1 MSDSIEEL
9 SRQYMEN
16 VWDNHAR
23 SIGLFP
29 IPEYP
34 EFEAERGMWSTA
46 LDVLLTT
53 LRYIAPATLLTL
65 FWGQQSF
72 LFKLLKYID
81 SAVRPLIFSSE
92 EQKQTVLQWLGEAG
106 PVRVDKLEVVWR
118 HGWILCGVLDAALP
132 GACAGHPPTRL
143 SIKHAQS
150 IADNYLGVDP
160 VFSRQEL
167 ESNDS
172 LSRHQEWKL
181 INYLESV
188 RLALSKLTPSTPKST
203 NSPAP
208 QTTTDEEVTQFTL
221 DYIARGSGLV
231 AAQLNH
237 KIYFKI
243 YPTAQQSL
251 DPGEINILIHG
262 PKNTYGTT
270 VLPPILGKAQMI
282 RQNLLGLQ
290 SKTCYTEKVLPITQ
304 GTTYLRSYGIND
316 MNKTFYIPKTK
327 YDIDIDI
334 ELKHDHARVG
344 YIASL
349 EGKYEISITSKGQ
362 NVVGSPFKVSV
373 SNNIVENLE
382 RDNFCLEDGEE
393 IDIVDVKTDRKVV
406 LRIVDFVTEKM
417 LLNENGTFEKIS
429 DEEARYL
436 MQTEKVNVLSKHVE
450 DSIQKNKEVKIK
462 TISNNFYQ
470 IAKRVLTLCR
480 ICKIFQN
487 CRDRNLKRNDKDTND
502 LRQNQDIPDILNSTI
517 YDSQLKSHTLLKNTN
532 RIIVPENISVSLLT
546 ERPKTLVK
554 ENKLINTSDMDMHE
568 HIDSLENYNILKVDF
583 EDDTMSIDTV
593 QSNNPFVNDIY
604 DQNYTVKK
612 GLRPLIPKVFETHNS
627 QNEQT
632 ENLTAELYIDRPL
645 ETSNQNI
652 NPFNDATEL
661 ERPKT
666 PVYKIISGEVTNR
679 NDSVYINPEQAFLT
693 DESTCSSFTNPFLKH
708 ETEATELYGEKPDF
722 IIGAPVSLPP
732 VNFVPSGKTNIQIM
746 KSEKKNKTNKEN
758 ELAGAH
764 SEKGFSTKDS
774 SVLTKELMDDNFSS
788 LDSNLTQDIIIIP
801 RTSPTPT
808 TTTQSQSSRET
819 SPRKE
824 TWDSA
829 YVSIDDSNCLSE
841 NETFN
846 KRKSPLS
853 EELSRMG
860 PAEREIWHNDSE
872 LKDIAYIDE
881 DHRLY
886 KHDLKR
892 PEFTPII
899 EENERNITSDTKDGT
914 YGNKTDIDSVAAT
927 FSELNDI
934 YDDLYSNSENVSVT
948 TTGDDKLQNL
958 GIDYTLQGNDIRVN
972 SASALLADVKRHA
985 KKFEGEI
992 SEVQV
997 NATES
1002 FSVSPSLHA
1011 KGNADYQ
1018 EQNNNDEIQFGDRI
1032 LHSNIVLEKK
1042 KYWDDRIRQIEAKS
1056 EEIRQFQNKRRLTSK
1071 HLRRN
1076 DSISKRRGKKI
1087 VQHLLKSGQ
1096 DDYEIYTKSNTENM
1110 DFIKTQ
1116 NYVENMKTAKFSE
1129 ENTTAPNNYDLI
1141 TCFGKR
1147 SVKIKK
1153 ESTIES
1159 LNEVKETISKFA
1171 NVDIT
1176 DKGSN
1181 QVSNSIAELKQ
1192 ELSEKVFQAFETSP
1206 KRFFGTSRKHILNKI
1221 DTFSGTPDVQKQS
1234 GKDIRFVNHESGLV
1248 SSRISMFHNISQS
1261 EELPYPQR
1269 KSTSMHN
1276 ISHQSSERNTSFDRI
1291 NRDSKEEVQEDKK
1304 VTSEIFLDCANN
1316 NNNVKLNKNNQVQNS
1331 SPLKEK
1337 RARLIKS
1344 ANNKSFDE
1352 TLCPKRNNTDNENNY
1367 VKRTIKGFD
1376 KQSNSQFQSSTS
1388 KLKSISKSEM
1398 DIFNKTTATILDQDS
1413 DKHKSFEELPK
1424 VSVKNFISLYEDV
1437 SKTSNNKSSPI
1448 KIIHSMKPAG
1458 SSNNQIP
1465 ISTEGTT
1472 NKVNANETSAQ
1483 QPSSSSSTAQLP
1495 NTDTSTNGKKI
1506 LTEDTLVISTNQ
1518 NINSSLDFED
1528 KEGKYLSLSD
1538 IDVEIIDNDRE
1549 KKASSPKGE
1558 TAHLDYKNR
1567 FSKAK
1572 QFFQSLEELRD
1583 ERRLKKLGL
1592 NSFEDSSSIE
1602 SLDNNRRRKRSNIKK
1617 SNSMPSSEIA
1627 KAWNQ
1632 LQEQKEESKKL
1643 VKISEKFNVDDL
1655 FEDVMD
1661 GRLSRQGSLRGI
1673 PHKKAVLETF
1683 RSMEN
1688 ISDCKLNS
1696 YEMAES
1702 QLNDFAKDNKIKNAQ
1717 TYLNEYPYL
1726 PTTDPSKYH
1735 SRLDV
1740 NATGLIT
1747 FKELRKIPRR
1757 NSVPNVRLNPTF
1769 TADL

>member
-1 MSDSIEEL
+1 
-9 SRQYMEN
+9 
-16 VWDNHAR
+16 
-23 SIGLFP
+23 
-29 IPEYP
+29 
-34 EFEAERGMWSTA
+34 MWSTA

-150 IADNYLGVDP
+150 IADNYLGVEP

-172 LSRHQEWKL
+172 LSRHQEWKF
-181 INYLESV
+181 IHYLESV
-188 RLALSKLTPSTPKST
+188 RLALSKLTPPTPKST
-203 NSPAP
+203 NSPTP
-208 QTTTDEEVTQFTL
+208 QTTADEEVTQFTL

-231 AAQLNH
+231 AAQINH

-251 DPGEINILIHG
+251 DPSEINILIHG
-262 PKNTYGTT
+262 PKNTYGIA

-290 SKTCYTEKVLPITQ
+290 SKICYTEKVLPITQ
-304 GTTYLRSYGIND
+304 GTTYLRSYGIHD

-362 NVVGSPFKVSV
+362 NVVGSPFNVIV

-393 IDIVDVKTDRKVV
+393 VDIVDVKTDRKVV

-450 DSIQKNKEVKIK
+450 NSRLKNNEVKSK
-462 TISNNFYQ
+462 SISNKFYQ
-470 IAKRVLTLCR
+470 TAKTVLTLCR
-480 ICKIFQN
+480 ICRIFKN
-487 CRDRNLKRNDKDTND
+487 CHDKNLKRNDKDHKD
-502 LRQNQDIPDILNSTI
+502 LRQKQGIPDILNSTFD
-517 YDSQLKSHTLLKNTN
+517 DSQLKSHNLLKNTN

-554 ENKLINTSDMDMHE
+554 EKKLIDTSDMDMHD
-568 HIDSLENYNILKVDF
+568 HIDSLENYNILKVDPF

-604 DQNYTVKK
+604 DESYTVKK
-612 GLRPLIPKVFETHNS
+612 GLRALVPKVFETHNS
-627 QNEQT
+627 QNEET
-632 ENLTAELYIDRPL
+632 ENLTTELYIDRQF

-652 NPFNDATEL
+652 NPFNDTTEL

-666 PVYKIISGEVTNR
+666 PVYKIISGELTNR
-679 NDSVYINPEQAFLT
+679 NDSVYINSEQAFLT

-708 ETEATELYGEKPDF
+708 ETETTDLYREKPDF

-732 VNFVPSGKTNIQIM
+732 VNFVPSGKTNIEIM
-746 KSEKKNKTNKEN
+746 PSEKKNKTNKEK
-758 ELAGAH
+758 EITGSH
-764 SEKGFSTKDS
+764 FEKDFSTKDS
-774 SVLTKELMDDNFSS
+774 SVSS

-808 TTTQSQSSRET
+808 TITQSQSSRET
-819 SPRKE
+819 SPRKD

-881 DHRLY
+881 DHRSY

-914 YGNKTDIDSVAAT
+914 YGNNTDIDSVAAT

-934 YDDLYSNSENVSVT
+934 YDDLYTNSENVSVT
-948 TTGDDKLQNL
+948 TTQDDKLQNL

-1018 EQNNNDEIQFGDRI
+1018 EQNNNDEIQFCDRI

-1056 EEIRQFQNKRRLTSK
+1056 EEIRLFQNKRRLTSK

-1076 DSISKRRGKKI
+1076 DSISKRKGKKI
-1087 VQHLLKSGQ
+1087 VQHLLKSGH
-1096 DDYEIYTKSNTENM
+1096 DDYEIYTKSNTENT

-1116 NYVENMKTAKFSE
+1116 AYVENVKPANSSE

-1141 TCFGKR
+1141 TCFGTKPA
-1147 SVKIKK
+1147 KNKK
-1153 ESTIES
+1153 QSTIES

-1176 DKGSN
+1176 DKGSK
-1181 QVSNSIAELKQ
+1181 QVSNSSVELKQ

-1234 GKDIRFVNHESGLV
+1234 GKDVSCVNHESGLV
-1248 SSRISMFHNISQS
+1248 SSRISMFHNISQT

-1276 ISHQSSERNTSFDRI
+1276 VSHQSSERNITLDRL

-1304 VTSEIFLDCANN
+1304 VSNEIFLDCANN
-1316 NNNVKLNKNNQVQNS
+1316 LKLNKNNQVQS
-1331 SPLKEK
+1331 SYSPLKEK
-1337 RARLIKS
+1337 RARLIQS

-1352 TLCPKRNNTDNENNY
+1352 TLCPKRNNIDSENNY
-1367 VKRTIKGFD
+1367 VKRTIKGYD

-1398 DIFNKTTATILDQDS
+1398 DIFNKTTVTIPDQDL
-1413 DKHKSFEELPK
+1413 DKHKSYEELPK
-1424 VSVKNFISLYEDV
+1424 VSVKKFISLYEDV
-1437 SKTSNNKSSPI
+1437 SKTSNNKPSPI
-1448 KIIHSMKPAG
+1448 KNIHSIKPTE
-1458 SSNNQIP
+1458 SSNNQVP

-1472 NKVNANETSAQ
+1472 KVNANEAPVQ
-1483 QPSSSSSTAQLP
+1483 QPSSSSSSSTAQLG
-1495 NTDTSTNGKKI
+1495 NTDTSTLGKTKI
-1506 LTEDTLVISTNQ
+1506 TEEGMVISTNQ
-1518 NINSSLDFED
+1518 NIYSSLNFKD

-1538 IDVEIIDNDRE
+1538 IDIEIIDNDRE
-1549 KKASSPKGE
+1549 RKESSPKGE

-1583 ERRLKKLGL
+1583 ERRLKKFGL
-1592 NSFEDSSSIE
+1592 NSFENSSSIE
-1602 SLDNNRRRKRSNIKK
+1602 SLDDNRRRKRNNIKK

-1688 ISDCKLNS
+1688 VSDCKLNS

-1702 QLNDFAKDNKIKNAQ
+1702 QLNDFAKDKMKNAQ
-1717 TYLNEYPYL
+1717 SYLNEYPYL

-1740 NATGLIT
+1740 NAPGLIT